1 MSHTSAAPAVG
12 IIVNPMSGRDY
23 RRLAARADTV
33 THEAKRNQIARAV
46 VGAIAAGARRIL
58 VPYEPR
64 RLATGAVENL
74 DFAVDFEV
82 IRTPILHKAIDTV
95 NAVTAMRERG
105 AAALIILGGDG
116 THRVVTKAWRE
127 APMVAVS
134 TGTNNV
140 FPTMQEPTLAGMAAG
155 LVASGRL
162 KLMEC
167 AQQSKVVEVEIE
179 GEEGDLALI
188 DAVLLENDSLGNL
201 APFASD
207 KIRTIVLARAEPA
220 AVGISPIGGLLHPCG
235 ADDEFGVT
243 VNFCTHLQG
252 GRLLRAPFSP
262 GLIRTIHVADS
273 RTVPLGEAIEVK
285 GPALLAF
292 DGDRE
297 RLLAPGQRAWLKVV
311 RSGPWVID
319 SRQAL
324 RLAAERGL
332 MLDLDHWSDPYD
344 GVAGKTGCC

>member
-1 MSHTSAAPAVG
+1 MSSTSAAPAVG

-33 THEAKRNQIARAV
+33 SHEAKRNQIARAV

-64 RLATGAVENL
+64 RLATGAVEQL
-74 DFAVDFEV
+74 GFAVEFER
-82 IRTPILHKAIDTV
+82 IETPVLHKSIDTTR
-95 NAVTAMRERG
+95 AVEAMRERG
-105 AAALIILGGDG
+105 AAALLVLGGDG

-155 LVASGRL
+155 LVASGGIAL
-162 KLMEC
+162 AEC
-167 AQQSKVVEVEIE
+167 AERAKVVEVEIE
-179 GEEGDLALI
+179 GEAGDLALI
-188 DAVLLENDSLGNL
+188 DAVLLQNDSLGNL

-207 KIRTIVLARAEPA
+207 KLRTIVLARAEPA
-220 AVGISPIGGLLHPCG
+220 SVGISPLGGLLPPCG
-235 ADDEFGVT
+235 AEDEFGVT
-243 VNFCTHLQG
+243 VNFCTHAQG

-262 GLIRTIHVADS
+262 GLIRTVHVADS
-273 RTVPLGEAIEVK
+273 RPVPLGEPIEVT

-297 RLLAPGQRAWLKVV
+297 RQLAPGQRAWLRVV

-319 SRQAL
+319 SRKAL
-324 RLAAERGL
+324 HLAAEREL
-332 MLDLDHWSDPYD
+332 MLDLDHWFDAYD
-344 GVAGKTGCC
+344 GVAGKSGCC